1 MIIVHHLEKSR
12 SHRIIW
18 LLEELKL
25 EYELRTY
32 YRDPVTNLAPSKL
45 KQIHPLGKSP
55 VVSDDDLVLAESGA
69 IIETLIDKYADG
81 RLKPADKSDDMIR
94 YKYWMHAAEG
104 SLMPM
109 LVLKLIFSKLETA
122 PPWFIRPI
130 SRAISS
136 KINSAYIMPN
146 IKDLLAYME
155 SELSK
160 HQWFAG
166 DEFTAADIQMSYG
179 VEALCNRDEVTK
191 NCPNLKSY
199 FEKIKAREAYQVAI
213 EKGGPR
219 FPI

>member
-81 RLKPADKSDDMIR
+81 RLKPLINQMI
-94 YKYWMHAAEG
+94 
-104 SLMPM
+104 
-109 LVLKLIFSKLETA
+109 
-122 PPWFIRPI
+122 
-130 SRAISS
+130 
-136 KINSAYIMPN
+136 
-146 IKDLLAYME
+146 
-155 SELSK
+155 
-160 HQWFAG
+160 
-166 DEFTAADIQMSYG
+166 
-179 VEALCNRDEVTK
+179 
-191 NCPNLKSY
+191 
-199 FEKIKAREAYQVAI
+199 
-213 EKGGPR
+213 
-219 FPI
+219 